1 MKTPMSAMG
10 LVLFGSL
17 LGSIGA
23 AFLKAG
29 AVALTRHWTSLAYNW
44 KLLLGVGMYL
54 LSSVF
59 FIMGISRGELSVL
72 YPMVSLGYICTLAWS
87 RIFFHEK
94 ITSTKLAGVGL
105 ILVGIVMMNF
115 GNR

>member
-1 MKTPMSAMG
+1 MRTPLSAMG

-44 KLLLGVGMYL
+44 KLVLGVAMYL

-72 YPMVSLGYICTLAWS
+72 YPMVSLGYICTLVWS

-105 ILVGIVMMNF
+105 ILAGIVMMNF

>member
-1 MKTPMSAMG
+1 MNTPPSAMA

-17 LGSIGA
+17 IGSIGA

-29 AVALTRHWTSLAYNW
+29 AIVLTRHWTSLVYNW
-44 KLLLGVGMYL
+44 KLFLGVFMYL

-59 FIMGISRGELSVL
+59 FIMGIARGELSVL

-105 ILVGIVMMNF
+105 ILVGIVMMNL
-115 GNR
+115 GSR